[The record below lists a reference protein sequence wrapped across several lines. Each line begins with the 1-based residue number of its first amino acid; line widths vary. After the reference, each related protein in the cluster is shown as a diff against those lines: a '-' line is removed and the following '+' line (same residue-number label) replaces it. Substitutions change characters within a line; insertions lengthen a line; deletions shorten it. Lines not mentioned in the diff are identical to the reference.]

1 MPLSKTIN
9 APVGPAICT
18 REPPKIETKNA
29 DKQESTVSTE
39 TKRQEPLRIEK
50 THKDGITYIQE
61 QYLQYQIKYLAMD
74 KKVISEEKVKE
85 FINTNGIKKKFFAN
99 LLGISVAKLS
109 AMLQGKRK
117 MKADELII
125 FSEYFNLKS
134 DFFADVN
141 YLQECN

>member
-1 MPLSKTIN
+1 M
-9 APVGPAICT
+9 
-18 REPPKIETKNA
+18 
-29 DKQESTVSTE
+29 
-39 TKRQEPLRIEK
+39 
-50 THKDGITYIQE
+50 IT
-61 QYLQYQIKYLAMD
+61 L
-74 KKVISEEKVKE
+74 EEKVKE

-134 DFFADVN
+134 DFLPMLIVYRSVIDGN
-141 YLQECN
+141 KNLCYNSCL

>member
-1 MPLSKTIN
+1 MGLK
-9 APVGPAICT
+9 
-18 REPPKIETKNA
+18 KN
-29 DKQESTVSTE
+29 S
-39 TKRQEPLRIEK
+39 LR
-50 THKDGITYIQE
+50 
-61 QYLQYQIKYLAMD
+61 
-74 KKVISEEKVKE
+74 
-85 FINTNGIKKKFFAN
+85 
-99 LLGISVAKLS
+99 ISVAKLS

>member
-1 MPLSKTIN
+1 M
-9 APVGPAICT
+9 
-18 REPPKIETKNA
+18 
-29 DKQESTVSTE
+29 
-39 TKRQEPLRIEK
+39 
-50 THKDGITYIQE
+50 IT
-61 QYLQYQIKYLAMD
+61 L
-74 KKVISEEKVKE
+74 EEKVKE

-141 YLQECN
+141 CIQDCN

>member
-1 MPLSKTIN
+1 M
-9 APVGPAICT
+9 
-18 REPPKIETKNA
+18 
-29 DKQESTVSTE
+29 
-39 TKRQEPLRIEK
+39 
-50 THKDGITYIQE
+50 IT
-61 QYLQYQIKYLAMD
+61 L
-74 KKVISEEKVKE
+74 EEKVKE

-141 YLQECN
+141 YLQECNRWKQKSLL